1 MFSVGMEQL
10 NPGRWDVFLK
20 YMYIIIYLR
29 MFGVFRLNSLL
40 VCKSGFYSR

>member
-1 MFSVGMEQL
+1 MSSVGMEQL

-20 YMYIIIYLR
+20 YMYTIIIYLR

-40 VCKSGFYSR
+40 VGV